1 LGVALELKILVG
13 STRAGRAAD
22 LVLPWLV
29 DRSATHGAF
38 VVEVLDLRD
47 WRLPMFGE
55 THEGVIGL
63 AGSGNSDA
71 ILRRWNSTVAAGDAY
86 LFLTPEYNHSVPAVL
101 KNAIDSVFGSF
112 GFRNKAAGF
121 VGYSAGLVGGAR
133 AVEHL
138 AHIAIEAEL
147 VPLRNATLI
156 AQIHQAFGAD
166 GRPHDPRYDDRLTV
180 LLDDLAWWGDAL
192 RRARDAGELPPPH
205 ARREP
210 ARAELSR
217 GGASGGRTPRSPAP

>member
-1 LGVALELKILVG
+1 VALELKILVG
-13 STRAGRAAD
+13 STRSGRAAD
-22 LVLPWLV
+22 LILPWLV
-29 DRSATHGAF
+29 DRSAKHGAF
-38 VVEVLDLRD
+38 AVDVLDLRD
-47 WRLPMFGE
+47 WPLPMFGE
-55 THEGVIGL
+55 THDGVTGW
-63 AGSGNSDA
+63 AGGGSSDA
-71 ILRRWNSTVAAGDAY
+71 ILRRWNSTVAAGDVY

-121 VGYSAGLVGGAR
+121 VGYSAGHVGGAR

-156 AQIHQAFGAD
+156 AQVHQAFGDD
-166 GRPHDPRYDDRLTV
+166 GRPQDPRYDDRLTV
-180 LLDDLAWWGDAL
+180 LLDDLAWWGNAL
-192 RRARDAGELPPPH
+192 RLARDAGELPPPH

-210 ARAELSR
+210 APAVVSR
-217 GGASGGRTPRSPAP
+217 GGASGGRSPRSPAP